1 MTGERNISL
10 DVLRVLAC
18 LGVITIHTAGSP
30 IFHHMVEPGT
40 LWYNECLVM
49 DALVR
54 WSVPV
59 FAMLTGFFLLDG
71 NKELPIRKLL
81 TKYVLRMVVALV
93 VWSAFYAATL
103 HMSLLPFGSQ
113 GGHFWYLGMVIGLYL
128 SMPIL
133 RMIAANKSLLAY
145 FCWTWLFFMC
155 YKFLGRF
162 FALPIDLDNV
172 VFVDYAGFALW
183 GAYSKELLP
192 KVSKWIL
199 CAIAGGGQVLTIF
212 AAIYSQNNETPF
224 FSYVSPGVIAFSII
238 WFYLFASCELHCPDW
253 LARIIRTLSDCT
265 FGIYL
270 VHMWILIQ
278 VFFRVHRFIE
288 QPILLTIVCVGMAF
302 VGGFIITYLL
312 KKIPYINKYIC

>member
-1 MTGERNISL
+1 MLNERNISL
-10 DVLRVLAC
+10 DLLRIFAC

-30 IFHHMVEPGT
+30 IFHHMVESGT
-40 LWYNECLVM
+40 LWYNECLII

-59 FAMLTGFFLLDG
+59 FAMLTGFFLLDS

-81 TKYVLRMVVALV
+81 MKYVLRMVVALV
-93 VWSAFYAATL
+93 VWSGFYAIFMCDRFFGNFYT
-103 HMSLLPFGSQ
+103 LPF
-113 GGHFWYLGMVIGLYL
+113 
-128 SMPIL
+128 
-133 RMIAANKSLLAY
+133 A
-145 FCWTWLFFMC
+145 
-155 YKFLGRF
+155 
-162 FALPIDLDNV
+162 LDNV
-172 VFVDYAGFALW
+172 VFVDYAGYALW
-183 GAYSKELLP
+183 GVYCKELLP
-192 KVSKWIL
+192 KMQKWVM
-199 CAIAGGGQVLTIF
+199 CAIAGGGLFLTVF
-212 AAIYSQNNETPF
+212 AAIYSQNADTPF

-238 WFYLFASCELHCPDW
+238 LFYLFASSRLQYPDW
-253 LARIIRTLSDCT
+253 LSRLIRTLSDCT

-270 VHMWILIQ
+270 VHIWILIQ

>member
-1 MTGERNISL
+1 MMNGRNISL
-10 DVLRVLAC
+10 DFLRILAC
-18 LGVITIHTAGSP
+18 IGVITIHAAGSP
-30 IFHHMVEPGT
+30 IVHHMVEPGT

-59 FAMLTGFFLLDG
+59 FAMLTGFFMLDG

-199 CAIAGGGQVLTIF
+199 CAIAGGGASFNHLRCNLFAKQRNAFLFVCLSRCYRLFDYLVLSVCLLR
-212 AAIYSQNNETPF
+212 AALSRLVGSHNSNNVRLHIWHLLGAHVDT
-224 FSYVSPGVIAFSII
+224 YPGVHPCAS
-238 WFYLFASCELHCPDW
+238 FYRTTDSVNDCVRRNGLRGRFYNNVFA
-253 LARIIRTLSDCT
+253 
-265 FGIYL
+265 
-270 VHMWILIQ
+270 
-278 VFFRVHRFIE
+278 
-288 QPILLTIVCVGMAF
+288 
-302 VGGFIITYLL
+302 
-312 KKIPYINKYIC
+312 